1 MTQSV
6 SHRISLQNR
15 FRRLLSCT
23 LVSACS
29 IGMISN
35 LSDAALG
42 QATQEQQQKASVI
55 VLSDQPN
62 NSKKLLD
69 ELREKLKFLPED
81 QRNEILAQVE
91 KSLDQAT
98 KTTTTQQRT
107 VVATVDAKDVQATKD
122 GQTIT
127 MTIVQSSDE
136 NGAKKGEKKGWVFR
150 SEKLQDGMGGLAIQ
164 DDLKRVLGNN
174 MIVKGFPLPDADQEP
189 KFRIGLSVENPEE
202 TESEEGLVVERVMED
217 SPAADAGIEEGDVII
232 AINGEEAE
240 DFASLQE
247 AVQEAGKADR
257 ALKLKL
263 QRDGKEMV
271 LKVKPTKSQEPSVM
285 NFKVMPQAG
294 SILPVELPQMV
305 EGQAFG
311 LAIPSPNDLME
322 TKQEIAALK
331 EEIQELKAMV
341 KKLLES
347 TEKR

>member
-1 MTQSV
+1 
-6 SHRISLQNR
+6 
-15 FRRLLSCT
+15 
-23 LVSACS
+23 
-29 IGMISN
+29 
-35 LSDAALG
+35 LG

-55 VLSDQPN
+55 VLSDKPE
-62 NSKKLLD
+62 NSKKLLE

-81 QRNEILAQVE
+81 QRNQVLAKVE
-91 KSLDQAT
+91 ESLDQAT

-136 NGAKKGEKKGWVFR
+136 NDSKKGEKKQGVTR
-150 SEKLQDGMGGLAIQ
+150 IIQ
-164 DDLKRVLGNN
+164 MPRIVEERIPEDLKRVLGNN
-174 MIVKGFPLPDADQEP
+174 MVLEGGLIQSSQEP

-217 SPAADAGIEEGDVII
+217 SPAAQAGIEEGDVII

-271 LKVKPTKSQEPSVM
+271 LKVKPTKSEEPAVM

-294 SILPVELPQMV
+294 SILPLGLPQMV

-322 TKQEIAALK
+322 TKNEIAELK

>member
-1 MTQSV
+1 MTKSV
-6 SHRISLQNR
+6 LHRISLQNR

-55 VLSDQPN
+55 VLSDQPG

-98 KTTTTQQRT
+98 KTTVKQQRT

-127 MTIVQSSDE
+127 MTIVQSSDD
-136 NGAKKGEKKGWVFR
+136 NDSKKGEKKEGVAR
-150 SEKLQDGMGGLAIQ
+150 IVQMPRIVEGRIQ
-164 DDLKRVLGNN
+164 NDLKRVLGNN
-174 MIVKGFPLPDADQEP
+174 MIIEGGLIPSSQEP
-189 KFRIGLSVENPEE
+189 KFRLGLSVENPEE

-217 SPAADAGIEEGDVII
+217 SPAAQAGIEQGDVIV

-257 ALKLKL
+257 ALKLKIE
-263 QRDGKEMV
+263 RDGKEMV
-271 LKVKPTKSQEPSVM
+271 LKVKPTKSEEPAVM
-285 NFKVMPQAG
+285 NLKVMPQAG
-294 SILPVELPQMV
+294 SILPLNMIQG

-311 LAIPSPNDLME
+311 LSIPSPNDLMD
-322 TKQEIAALK
+322 TKNELAELK

-347 TEKR
+347 IDR

>member
-1 MTQSV
+1 MTKSV
-6 SHRISLQNR
+6 LHRISLQNR

-42 QATQEQQQKASVI
+42 QATQEQQQKASVV
-55 VLSDQPN
+55 VLSDQPG
-62 NSKKLLD
+62 NSQKLLD

-98 KTTTTQQRT
+98 KTTVKQQRT

-127 MTIVQSSDE
+127 MTIVQSSDD
-136 NGAKKGEKKGWVFR
+136 NDSKKGEKKEGVAR
-150 SEKLQDGMGGLAIQ
+150 IVQMPRIVEGRIQ
-164 DDLKRVLGNN
+164 NDLKRVLGNN
-174 MIVKGFPLPDADQEP
+174 MIFEGGLIPSSQEST
-189 KFRIGLSVENPEE
+189 FRIGLSVENPEE

-217 SPAADAGIEEGDVII
+217 SPAAQAGIEQGDVIV

-257 ALKLKL
+257 ALKLKIE
-263 QRDGKEMV
+263 RDGKEMV
-271 LKVKPTKSQEPSVM
+271 LKVKPSVCRSQ
-285 NFKVMPQAG
+285 ART
-294 SILPVELPQMV
+294 I
-305 EGQAFG
+305 
-311 LAIPSPNDLME
+311 
-322 TKQEIAALK
+322 
-331 EEIQELKAMV
+331 
-341 KKLLES
+341 
-347 TEKR
+347 

>member
-1 MTQSV
+1 MTKSMLLSV
-6 SHRISLQNR
+6 SLRNR
-15 FRRLLSCT
+15 FRHLLSCG
-23 LVSACS
+23 LVSAS
-29 IGMISN
+29 SFGLLSN
-35 LSDAALG
+35 LSEVALG

-55 VLSDQPN
+55 VLSDKPE
-62 NSKKLLD
+62 NSKKLLE

-81 QRNEILAQVE
+81 QRNQVLAKVE
-91 KSLDQAT
+91 ESLDQAT

-136 NGAKKGEKKGWVFR
+136 NDSQKGEKKQGVTR
-150 SEKLQDGMGGLAIQ
+150 IIQ
-164 DDLKRVLGNN
+164 MPRIVEESIPEDLKRVLGNN
-174 MIVKGFPLPDADQEP
+174 MVLEGGLLQSSQEP

-217 SPAADAGIEEGDVII
+217 SPAAQAGIEEGDVII

-240 DFASLQE
+240 SFASLQE

-271 LKVKPTKSQEPSVM
+271 LKVKPTKSEEPAVM

-294 SILPVELPQMV
+294 SILPLGLPQMV

-322 TKQEIAALK
+322 TKNEIAELK

>member
-1 MTQSV
+1 MTKSMLLSV
-6 SHRISLQNR
+6 SLRNR
-15 FRRLLSCT
+15 FRHLLSCG
-23 LVSACS
+23 LVSAS
-29 IGMISN
+29 SFGLLSN
-35 LSDAALG
+35 LSEVALG

-55 VLSDQPN
+55 VLSDKPE
-62 NSKKLLD
+62 NSKKLLE

-81 QRNEILAQVE
+81 QRNQVLAKVE
-91 KSLDQAT
+91 ESLDQAT

-136 NGAKKGEKKGWVFR
+136 NDSQKGEKKQGVTR
-150 SEKLQDGMGGLAIQ
+150 IIQ
-164 DDLKRVLGNN
+164 MPRIVEESIPEDLKRVLGNN
-174 MIVKGFPLPDADQEP
+174 MVLEGGLLQSSQEP

-217 SPAADAGIEEGDVII
+217 SPAAQAGIEEGDVII

-240 DFASLQE
+240 SFASLQE

-263 QRDGKEMV
+263 QRDGKETV
-271 LKVKPTKSQEPSVM
+271 LKVKPTKSEEPAVM

-294 SILPVELPQMV
+294 SILPLGLPQMV

-322 TKQEIAALK
+322 TKNEIAELK

>member
-1 MTQSV
+1 MTKSV
-6 SHRISLQNR
+6 LHRISLQNR
-15 FRRLLSCT
+15 FRRLLSCG
-23 LVSACS
+23 LVSAS
-29 IGMISN
+29 SLGLISN
-35 LSDAALG
+35 LSEVALG

-55 VLSDQPN
+55 VLSDKPE
-62 NSKKLLD
+62 NSKKLLE

-81 QRNEILAQVE
+81 QRNEVLAKVE
-91 KSLDQAT
+91 ESLDQAT

-136 NGAKKGEKKGWVFR
+136 NDSKKGEKKQGVTR
-150 SEKLQDGMGGLAIQ
+150 IIQ
-164 DDLKRVLGNN
+164 MPRIVEERIPEDLKRVLGNN
-174 MIVKGFPLPDADQEP
+174 MVLEGGLLQSSQEP

-217 SPAADAGIEEGDVII
+217 SPAADAGIHEGDVIV

-263 QRDGKEMV
+263 ERDGKEMV
-271 LKVKPTKSQEPSVM
+271 LKVKPTESEEPAVM

-294 SILPVELPQMV
+294 SILPLGLPQMV

-322 TKQEIAALK
+322 TKNEIAELK

>member
-1 MTQSV
+1 MTKSMLLSV
-6 SHRISLQNR
+6 SLRNR
-15 FRRLLSCT
+15 FRHLLSCG
-23 LVSACS
+23 LVSAS
-29 IGMISN
+29 SFGLLSN
-35 LSDAALG
+35 LSEVALG

-55 VLSDQPN
+55 VLSDKPE
-62 NSKKLLD
+62 NSKKLLE

-81 QRNEILAQVE
+81 QRNEVLAKVE
-91 KSLDQAT
+91 ESLDQAT

-136 NGAKKGEKKGWVFR
+136 NDSQKGEKKQGVTR
-150 SEKLQDGMGGLAIQ
+150 IIQ
-164 DDLKRVLGNN
+164 MPRIVEERIPEDLKRVLGNN
-174 MIVKGFPLPDADQEP
+174 MVLEGGLLQSSQEP

-217 SPAADAGIEEGDVII
+217 SPAAQAGIEEGDVII

-240 DFASLQE
+240 SFASLQE

-263 QRDGKEMV
+263 QRDGKETV
-271 LKVKPTKSQEPSVM
+271 LKVKPTKSEEPAVM

-294 SILPVELPQMV
+294 SILPLGLPQMV

-322 TKQEIAALK
+322 TKNEIAELK